1 MNAKSIKFI
10 LDKMDDRMEQH
21 SNNTACLCY
30 AMGKAINCNMQ
41 EVEELWFAGT
51 LLECGK
57 LVINKKIR
65 RKVDVNVPEDE
76 CEKKY
81 ILYSSALVN
90 NIPGLKNV
98 AKILYQAEEN
108 VDGTGEPNHIV
119 GSEIDTLAKVVRIA
133 AYYDNLRLDGISHED
148 ACKKLREQSDKIFPK
163 KIITPFIKCVIKNDL
178 HKDYE

>member
-30 AMGKAINCNMQ
+30 AMGKAINCDMQ

-65 RKVDVNVPEDE
+65 RKIDVDVPEDE
-76 CEKKY
+76 REKKY

-108 VDGTGEPNHIV
+108 VDGTGEPNHIA
-119 GSEIDTLAKVVRIA
+119 GSEIDTLANILSRKR
-133 AYYDNLRLDGISHED
+133 
-148 ACKKLREQSDKIFPK
+148 
-163 KIITPFIKCVIKNDL
+163 
-178 HKDYE
+178 